1 MTPARKVWLMF
12 AVVSVL
18 VVLSLQWLSA
28 DLTFVSDDWSIL
40 SERSLDLNSLL
51 TPYNEHLS
59 LIPIALMVT
68 LRDTIGLGSHPIYL
82 LLVQLFHTT
91 VAAGIL
97 AIGLRYRSAGP
108 ALGLAVL
115 GLLLGPGAENLMW
128 AFQAG
133 AVIST
138 AAGVWALVFLDRP
151 RPRIWVSAGLLGVAM
166 ASSSFGVPFAVAA
179 GALAVLRRD
188 RPGVIALIVVG
199 AVYGAWY
206 LMFRMQ
212 SPGLCSASSAAALVL
227 TSGPFVFAGLT
238 YAVGAPLGLGL
249 DTQPLMAVAAVA
261 AASWL
266 TVIVVG
272 IWSGAKPWLPVASVA
287 GLVAMAVLVGWN
299 RGCLGIQ
306 IAGAPRYGLRRRDAG
321 IGWHRGN
328 SVSRSTQGAKLLPS
342 DHGRRTWA
350 TGLVVVSLHVRAVTA
365 AHVQIPSSTSRIV
378 RAAVE
383 VGMSPSGPACHTDPI
398 RTDSITAVIFH
409 VPSPTW
415 VLRTWLVS
423 AHELDPPAWVAT
435 DWAPSAAL
443 VAQVRQI
450 MCETPAESAP

>member
-306 IAGAPRYGLRRRDAG
+306 IAGAPRYVYAAGMLALAG
-321 IGWHRGN
+321 IVATPIPDPLRVP
-328 SVSRSTQGAKLLPS
+328 SSSRAIMGVGLGLL
-342 DHGRRTWA
+342 
-350 TGLVVVSLHVRAVTA
+350 LVVVSLHVRAVTA